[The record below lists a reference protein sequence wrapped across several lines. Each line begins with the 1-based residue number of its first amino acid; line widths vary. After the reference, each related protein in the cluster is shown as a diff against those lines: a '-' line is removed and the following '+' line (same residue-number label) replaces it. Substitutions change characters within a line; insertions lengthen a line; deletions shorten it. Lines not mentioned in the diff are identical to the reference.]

1 MPILSAWYESDSGM
15 EDAFALEAPEDRR
28 RAAEFLK
35 GHILLFANM
44 DEKGMYSG
52 NIDPMKAVMVH
63 LAEGDAYQTQER
75 TFSWGEKVYE
85 GEGKAVYPISY
96 VGNSIQTA

>member
-1 MPILSAWYESDSGM
+1 MKVIRG
-15 EDAFALEAPEDRR
+15 FALEAPEDRR

-52 NIDPMKAVMVH
+52 NIDPMKAVTVR